1 MAIIQISQIQQRT
14 GNLVDLPQL
23 NEAEFGWATDTRQL
37 FIGKTTPAENIEVIT
52 SYSSIA
58 FDQITGA
65 IGNLNIT
72 ASSLMTGE
80 VLAFDGTNWV
90 NAGGPA
96 GGLITLGDVDNV
108 KITGGLNSYVLQTDG
123 LGNLSWTAQTGGGG
137 GGTTPPAG
145 SSTQIQ
151 YNNSGA
157 FGSSANFTF
166 NSGTNLLTVN
176 GNAVVGNLNA
186 NTLITGSILRSNID
200 IGTPPL
206 VVISSTRVSNLNVD
220 HANVSDYSEVTAT
233 STGTGYLTFVTSSV
247 TGNYAIASNSAFRA
261 NLANG
266 ALIAT
271 TFVGNFSGDIT
282 GNLVVNG
289 NNTDVLFNDSGNA
302 NATGGFTF
310 NKTSNLVTMS
320 GNLIAA
326 NANLGNLI
334 TANYFSG
341 RGNLLSNIQGA
352 NVSGAVS
359 YATTANS
366 VAGANVAGAVSFA
379 TTANAVAGANVSG
392 AVAYATTANAVAGA
406 NVSGTVANAT
416 HANAV
421 AGANVSGAVSLATF
435 ATTANSVAGANVVG
449 AIPLAT
455 YATTANSVAGANVV
469 GAIPLATYATTAN
482 AVAGANVAGAV
493 SFATTANAVAG
504 ANVSGTVANATH
516 ATIANTANA
525 VAGANVSGTVASAT
539 AAGSVQSA
547 VTFSNS
553 GTGAASGTTFNGS
566 AAQTISYNTVGALA
580 TSNFTGTNQQ
590 FAVGVNS
597 AGYQKLPGGIIMQ
610 WGTLPAQT
618 DSAFHAETFAGLGGI
633 AFPSACLNIQL
644 QPYLLAQSTA
654 VAAATTSVIAINGL
668 SAAGF
673 SYIMSS
679 NWNLGSS
686 TGVPLYW
693 FAIGY

>member
-310 NKTSNLVTMS
+310 DKTSNLVTMS

-392 AVAYATTANAVAGA
+392 AVAY
-406 NVSGTVANAT
+406 
-416 HANAV
+416 
-421 AGANVSGAVSLATF
+421 
-435 ATTANSVAGANVVG
+435 
-449 AIPLAT
+449 
-455 YATTANSVAGANVV
+455 
-469 GAIPLATYATTAN
+469 
-482 AVAGANVAGAV
+482 
-493 SFATTANAVAG
+493 ATTANAVAG